1 MRNLI
6 LVVILLLSSQL
17 IVTNAEAQGFPTVI
31 VSCTIDNGTDN
42 WGQDNE
48 TSDVNESEGS
58 ETGNDNVVYID
69 YLLTNSSSEISCTLS
84 NPNQYIERVAIT
96 ASSEYFTLSA
106 ESANITL
113 ENNGVDYFNTS
124 ITVDTIVPI
133 ITENMVTITVV
144 LIEANGVPPQNES
157 QTQVNIPVRHSAGA
171 TDAGS
176 CSSFGE
182 PTWSTNLQ
190 MVIEQD
196 APNTTSNNSNNS
208 PLEYVL
214 SIELNATA
222 APLHTKNFLLL
233 SQLGC
238 YDNVL
243 FHRVIDDFVI
253 QSGDFENGDGTGGF
267 AAFFAGYCDGNT
279 NSSSSDCG
287 VEDWTLP
294 LEVNNGLTHGPC
306 SISMARTSDL
316 NSAGSQF
323 FIVPGDSPQPQID
336 GSYSIFG
343 SVTSGC
349 DSVTYFSEVL
359 TGNSDRPID
368 DIRIKSILPDSDSD
382 GVVDNSDAFP
392 YNANET
398 LDSDGDGVGDNSDEC
413 PYDVDDDMDADGIC
427 DTDDPCPL
435 DANNNCQ
442 SANNSVGINITIN
455 MDSRVLYP
463 NGHFLQISA
472 DEGWASVTVEL
483 SNLVVGE
490 EYTLSNS
497 MVDHSVSPHV
507 EMYCNNWPSEIT
519 SGPCEYENTFTAQS
533 STVISR
539 VAYPAL
545 EDSTQAC
552 LEVDLSD
559 SSGSIATEIGCWNQ
573 KSISDWDNDGVI
585 DVLDT
590 CGDTPVGTIVNASG
604 CVAEI
609 STDDIGGDDEIP
621 GFEANLLFISILF
634 AVITLRRRTY

>member
-1 MRNLI
+1 MRNII

-17 IVTNAEAQGFPTVI
+17 IVTNAEAQGYPTVN

-48 TSDVNESEGS
+48 TSDVNGTEGN

-84 NPNQYIERVAIT
+84 NPNIYIERVAIT

-113 ENNGVDYFNTS
+113 ENAGVDYFNTS
-124 ITVDTIVPI
+124 ITIGTIVPI
-133 ITENMVTITVV
+133 ITENMVTITAVV
-144 LIEANGVPPQNES
+144 TEANGAPPPNSVES
-157 QTQVNIPVRHSAGA
+157 SANIPVRHSAGA

-182 PTWSTNLQ
+182 PTWPTNLQ

-196 APNTTSNNSNNS
+196 ASNATSNNSNNS

-222 APLHTKNFLLL
+222 APLHVKNFLLL

-243 FHRVIDDFVI
+243 LHRTIDNFII
-253 QSGDFENGDGTGGF
+253 QGGDFENGDGSGGF

-279 NSSSSDCG
+279 NSSSSDCDFD
-287 VEDWTLP
+287 DWTLP

-306 SISMARTSDL
+306 SISMGRTSDL

-323 FIVPGDSPQPQID
+323 FIVPGDSPQPQLD

-349 DSVTYFSEVL
+349 DSVTYLSEVL

-368 DIRIKSILPDSDSD
+368 NIRIKSILPDSDSD
-382 GVVDNSDAFP
+382 GVVDNSDAFPNDANETNDSDGDGVGDNSDAFP

-398 LDSDGDGVGDNSDEC
+398 LDSDGDGVGDNSDALPYNANETLDSDGDGVGDNSDEC
-413 PYDVDDDMDADGIC
+413 DNTNVNGQTIEQNGCVGVIDSDFDGIGDNLDIC
-427 DTDDPCPL
+427 PNTLANSQVDASGCASNQRDTDSDGVVDSFDQCPTTPL
-435 DANNNCQ
+435 N
-442 SANNSVGINITIN
+442 
-455 MDSRVLYP
+455 
-463 NGHFLQISA
+463 
-472 DEGWASVTVEL
+472 
-483 SNLVVGE
+483 
-490 EYTLSNS
+490 
-497 MVDHSVSPHV
+497 
-507 EMYCNNWPSEIT
+507 
-519 SGPCEYENTFTAQS
+519 
-533 STVISR
+533 TVIDQTGCE
-539 VAYPAL
+539 VTAAG
-545 EDSTQAC
+545 DTNST
-552 LEVDLSD
+552 D
-559 SSGSIATEIGCWNQ
+559 SSGSD
-573 KSISDWDNDGVI
+573 SDD
-585 DVLDT
+585 
-590 CGDTPVGTIVNASG
+590 SM
-604 CVAEI
+604 
-609 STDDIGGDDEIP
+609 P